1 MAKLTAARL
10 QADIDLLRDFRARLE
25 RFQSHRQKLQQLKQ
39 KVEGNWMMG
48 MDLNAAENVQKD
60 LVNELMSE
68 RQEIGKRL
76 HDVKEITDRYPLRT
90 ELVIMPPRLIGGYS
104 SKMNLFEAFIQLQLP
119 HDFQMDPIPVY
130 DVVDQAIWACER
142 ELRDLGPQKAQEALE
157 GPTEEGVQATQEAL
171 PASGS
176 GGLACFTIVTG
187 LATLVGLIG
196 LVALCPKPAIDRDI
210 TLDERNPFEM
220 QFRVRNGSA
229 WFDLYDVRPACELL
243 KVEIG
248 NVAFPKGAMVYPDG
262 SPYTIA
268 AGGSSTFPCHLSPQF
283 RVPAEGVK
291 SADVNL
297 IVNYK
302 WFNRFGSAVKQR
314 IVLTRDKSGKP
325 VWLFTGT
332 KD

>member
-1 MAKLTAARL
+1 MAKPTGERL

-25 RFQSHRQKLQQLKQ
+25 RFQSQRQNLQRLKD

-48 MDLNAAENVQKD
+48 MDLNAAENMQRD
-60 LVNELMSE
+60 LLSQLMGE
-68 RQEIGKRL
+68 RQEIARRL
-76 HDVKEITDRYPLRT
+76 HDVTEITGRYPLRT
-90 ELVIMPPRLIGGYS
+90 QLVIRPPALIGGYS
-104 SKMNLFEAFIQLQLP
+104 STMNLFEAFIQLQLP

-130 DVVDQAIWACER
+130 DVVDQAIWSCER
-142 ELRDLGPQKAQEALE
+142 ELRDVEPAKGIAKSEPAPGPDSQTAQNTGERSVWKGFGIVA
-157 GPTEEGVQATQEAL
+157 GT
-171 PASGS
+171 AS
-176 GGLACFTIVTG
+176 I
-187 LATLVGLIG
+187 VGLIG
-196 LVALCPKPAIDRDI
+196 LIALCPKPNIDRDI

-220 QFRVRNGSA
+220 QFRVRDGSP
-229 WFDLYDVRPACELL
+229 WFDLYDVRPSCELVR
-243 KVEIG
+243 VEVG

-268 AGGSSTFPCHLSPQF
+268 AGGSSTFPCHLAPEF
-283 RVPAEGVK
+283 RIPAEQVK

-314 IVLTRDKSGKP
+314 IVLTHDNSGTP
-325 VWLFTGT
+325 VWLFTGN